1 MSVYFTSNV
10 CQLVCFFFLLVCKE
24 LCWSDPDAT
33 RQRIHCPKQIHKK
46 RGAYTHPTV
55 QYLVYVQ
62 LDYYYSLLSLYV
74 HPLGE
79 QPTELKNVSKKE
91 ELLLGDSR
99 LPSVC
104 PENIT
109 HTVCIIMI
117 FRMDI
122 YTYWKKKETESRVSI
137 REHLSYIYIYA
148 ASLWIS
154 NTSLMNFFS
163 HFTSGPSSPFS
174 FFKCICHLPRWSL
187 VTVYRRCGSL

>member
-1 MSVYFTSNV
+1 MKFHVSR
-10 CQLVCFFFLLVCKE
+10 L
-24 LCWSDPDAT
+24 AT
-33 RQRIHCPKQIHKK
+33 RRDFSCVLFSSSLFLIYERVISLRMFVNSFVFSSFSSVKNYADLILMRLDSEFIAQKKIHKK
-46 RGAYTHPTV
+46 RGAYTHSYSPV
-55 QYLVYVQ
+55 PSYVQ

-79 QPTELKNVSKKE
+79 QPTGLKNVSKKE
-91 ELLLGDSR
+91 ELLLVDSR

-137 REHLSYIYIYA
+137 REHLSYVYVRCQFMDIQH
-148 ASLWIS
+148 
-154 NTSLMNFFS
+154 FS
-163 HFTSGPSSPFS
+163 YDFLFS
-174 FFKCICHLPRWSL
+174 FC
-187 VTVYRRCGSL
+187 

>member
-1 MSVYFTSNV
+1 M
-10 CQLVCFFFLLVCKE
+10 LI
-24 LCWSDPDAT
+24 WSWCDSTANSLPKTKYT
-33 RQRIHCPKQIHKK
+33 RKGVRIH
-46 RGAYTHPTV
+46 TPTV

-79 QPTELKNVSKKE
+79 KPTELKNVSKKE